1 MPGDLFN
8 LGGREGWDMDDFV
21 QDDDLSQELE
31 ELTKLEELK
40 REHLRV
46 AKIVQAYIATLSR
59 IRDSELGSVEGNPQ
73 LTALFTQVVKQYSE
87 WKGHTAGDWL
97 AIGVP
102 RSVLLEA
109 GMLPPIRQP
118 RQNDGGSQG

>member
-1 MPGDLFN
+1 
-8 LGGREGWDMDDFV
+8 MDDFS
-21 QDDDLSQELE
+21 QDDELSQELKELE
-31 ELTKLEELK
+31 ELEELK

-46 AKIVQAYIATLSR
+46 AKIVQAYMSTLSR
-59 IRDSELGSVEGNPQ
+59 IRDSELGSVEENPQ
-73 LTALFTQVVKQYSE
+73 LTALFVQVAKQYSE

-109 GMLPPIRQP
+109 GILPPIR
-118 RQNDGGSQG
+118 